1 MPKTIKINI
10 IKFVCIAALCITILP
25 LLILG
30 HFSYPMADDWSYG
43 ANVHQC
49 IENGGNVIRVFAE
62 AIEVVKEWRI
72 NEPRFINSFLGA
84 LQPGIWGEQFYWIT
98 AWLMIGSIIVSEF
111 LLSAFLLKS
120 KDGWNTSKIIPV
132 VVPTIMIQLM
142 CVQFPAESF
151 YWWTGAVNYTFIFSV
166 SLLLF
171 IIYWNL
177 TNTQKNNTILI
188 LQIIIGVVLAV
199 LVGGDNYATSLS
211 MVCLFFSLSAVLLFK
226 NKGAFWRTLP
236 ITVVTV
242 ICLIICLLAP
252 GNQTRLEGE
261 FGGTTMEPFSAI
273 FQSLLHTASNIYSWT
288 TWKIVFMLLLIAPFL
303 WKALKDTNYQFK
315 YPVLFTTYTF
325 GIYASQIVA
334 TMYVGS
340 NTGGGRMAAILYYA
354 YHVWLLLNF
363 GYWMGWLQRKQ
374 ISWPITV
381 LRLKD
386 RISGGVLQWFFIVG
400 TILAISIGFE
410 IKTTSTYRAC
420 VWLVTG
426 VAKEY
431 ADAWEERLEVL
442 YDENVKE
449 VYFTPLPG
457 YDGEMIFYADFQ
469 VGENWIN
476 SACANYYGKEYV
488 GLAEQT
494 KVP

>member
-1 MPKTIKINI
+1 MTHKKQNI
-10 IKFVCIAALCITILP
+10 IMLFCIAALCIVALP

-30 HFSYPMADDWSYG
+30 FYAYPIADDWSLG
-43 ANVHQC
+43 ANVYHC
-49 IENGGNVIRVFAE
+49 IKRGGNIFEILGE
-62 AIEVVKEWRI
+62 AVNTAFLWRT
-72 NEPRFINSFLGA
+72 NEPRFSAVVFGA
-84 LQPGIWGEQFYWIT
+84 LQPGIWGERFYWIT
-98 AWLMIGSIIVSEF
+98 SWLSVSSVILSEF
-111 LLSAFLLKS
+111 LLVLFLLNS
-120 KDGWNTSKIIPV
+120 KGRHGIAMLIPV
-132 VVPTIMIQLM
+132 VVPSIMIQLM

-151 YWWTGAVNYTFIFSV
+151 YWWTGAMNYTIIYSI
-166 SLLLF
+166 SLILF
-171 IIYWNL
+171 IIFWDLMNRQRKRGITVL
-177 TNTQKNNTILI
+177 L
-188 LQIIIGVVLAV
+188 VVSGMILAV
-199 LVGGDNYATSLS
+199 LVGGNNYATSLS
-211 MVCLFFSLSAVLLFK
+211 MTCLFVSMSIMLLMK
-226 NKGAFWRTLP
+226 NRKALAKTLP
-236 ITVVTV
+236 ITIALTA
-242 ICLIICLLAP
+242 CLVICLLAP

-315 YPVLFTTYTF
+315 YPVLFTAYTY

-386 RISGGVLQWFFIVG
+386 RISGDLLQWFFIVG

-494 KVP
+494 EVP